1 MTKYRLYVDET
12 GTSSLKASN
21 IPNERY
27 FSLTGVIIDLSH
39 VREKIHPEMEALKMR
54 YFGSHPDEPIILH
67 RKELIS
73 QKPPFI
79 ALRNLGVEYA
89 FNQDLLRYL
98 RDWEY
103 TVISVCIDKKNHIET
118 YKTWLRD
125 PYHYCMAILLERFNF
140 WLNRKNAQG
149 DVMAEARGGK
159 EDRRLKNEFQN
170 LWKNGTNY
178 VDPSQFQQAL
188 TSKELKVKA
197 KSANIAGLQLA
208 DLIAYP
214 SRAEI
219 LYERGLLGRDLGTF
233 PRLVVDILADKYD
246 RRGSQMYG
254 KKFL

>member
-1 MTKYRLYVDET
+1 MKKYRLYVDET

-21 IPNERY
+21 SPSER
-27 FSLTGVIIDLSH
+27 FFGLTGIIIDLSY
-39 VREKIHPEMEALKMR
+39 VREKIHPEMEALKIL
-54 YFGSHPDEPIILH
+54 YFGSHPDEPVILH

-73 QKPPFI
+73 QKPPFDS
-79 ALRNLGVEYA
+79 LRNLRVEYA
-89 FNQDLLRYL
+89 FNQEMLRYL

-125 PYHYCMAILLERFNF
+125 PYHYCMAILLERFNS

-159 EDRRLKNEFQN
+159 EDRRLKKEFQN
-170 LWKNGTNY
+170 LWQNGTNY
-178 VDPSQFQQAL
+178 VGPNQFQQTL

-197 KSANIAGLQLA
+197 KSANISGLQLA

-214 SRAEI
+214 SRSEI
-219 LYERGLLGRDLGTF
+219 LHERGLLSRDLGTF
-233 PRLVVDILADKYD
+233 TQQVVDILADKYD
-246 RRGSQMYG
+246 KRGNQIYG